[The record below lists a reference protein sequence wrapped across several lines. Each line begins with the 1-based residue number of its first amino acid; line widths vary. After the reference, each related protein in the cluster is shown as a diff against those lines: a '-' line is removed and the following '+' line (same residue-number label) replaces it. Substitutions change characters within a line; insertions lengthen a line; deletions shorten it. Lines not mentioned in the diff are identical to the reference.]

1 VIKKNKKVFFPF
13 QYCLA
18 NFLHPKFK
26 GSVLNVGGQ
35 PELFESTKADLINN
49 HQSHIDHLA
58 SQELISTGPQQNL
71 DDAMMSTRWDLLESL
86 IQESQPGASSRSS
99 TGKSPIQLEVEHYLD
114 LTPKAGSIDVDVLKW
129 WKAQAEDLPLL
140 AAMARKILAIPATS
154 ASSERLFSSGGNV
167 VTTQRMC
174 LDPQTVEKLVFYHD
188 NWQKLEVKKWQLKE
202 RDEEEDDV

>member
-1 VIKKNKKVFFPF
+1 
-13 QYCLA
+13 
-18 NFLHPKFK
+18 
-26 GSVLNVGGQ
+26 VGGQ

-86 IQESQPGASSRSS
+86 TQESQPGASSRSS